1 MTNAPIIRTAIP
13 LQRHQLGNYQ
23 VTLLGDIESGDGLQ
37 YRYILAFVEA
47 GMNRPT
53 LYLCCERHRP
63 GSSDEGAYR
72 MRLVNA
78 AMSEIMGTS
87 DDWKEAEAFLAE
99 AINIGRQ
106 VLGLTAEPLSP
117 LR

>member
-23 VTLLGDIESGDGLQ
+23 VTLLGDIESGDGIQ

-47 GMNRPT
+47 GMNRPV

-63 GSSDEGAYR
+63 GSGEEGAYR

-78 AMSEIMGTS
+78 AMSEVMGNS
-87 DDWKEAEAFLAE
+87 DAWKEAEAFLTE
-99 AINIGRQ
+99 AIDIGRQ
-106 VLGLTAEPLSP
+106 VLGLTAESLSP
-117 LR
+117 LG